1 MKHQRDEY
9 QHYNIRKQSIGHP
22 ANGTLRW
29 VYKWQV
35 RRPCNHPDMRG
46 DNWEKVG
53 YKMFD
58 THPEAIR
65 WGSREATKD
74 RLRLAIE
81 QATEHAI
88 EMMVETLWT

>member
-1 MKHQRDEY
+1 MKHQRDDMR
-9 QHYNIRKQSIGHP
+9 HYNIRKQSFVTR
-22 ANGTLRW
+22 NSSY
-29 VYKWQV
+29 YKWQV
-35 RRPCNHPDMRG
+35 RRPWNHPDMRG